1 MPVTEKMSAVALLT
15 RRARRRSGSEARLR
29 LALQR
34 STDAI
39 IAIDPGH
46 DLIVEANTKAC
57 RLLGYP
63 RGEIVTCE
71 LRAILPLDMAALRE
85 FMRSV
90 ITQGCG
96 WTDELSCTSKDG
108 EVIPTEISASA
119 LKVHEKT
126 HVVAIVRSILERK
139 AREEFLQRS
148 VRMLEELQF
157 RISELSA
164 AKLRLEEE
172 VSQRRLVEQKL
183 RNLLHSHR
191 LILDSVG
198 EGILRTDVNG
208 KATFVSSDAAALLG
222 RTPEHVADVDVR
234 SLFKQPDAEPNDRE
248 QGINPLE
255 DALKNG
261 NVRRDEETVTSR
273 RDGRQQR
280 FDLPHRRSDL
290 SSEFD
295 AFPAGS
301 KQTESTQ
308 TDSNQA
314 IADQA
319 TFRELEPVEHELQRR
334 ERDKRNIENALR
346 HTRVKIAG
354 AGGAAE
360 LLGVKP
366 STLRSRIKVYGIS
379 P

>member
-1 MPVTEKMSAVALLT
+1 MRVACNSST
-15 RRARRRSGSEARLR
+15 RYGCATRIHEVGNYTWVRLDR
-29 LALQR
+29 Q
-34 STDAI
+34 
-39 IAIDPGH
+39 
-46 DLIVEANTKAC
+46 VEM
-57 RLLGYP
+57 Y
-63 RGEIVTCE
+63 E
-71 LRAILPLDMAALRE
+71 
-85 FMRSV
+85 
-90 ITQGCG
+90 Q
-96 WTDELSCTSKDG
+96 G
-108 EVIPTEISASA
+108 EVIPAEISASA
-119 LKVHEKT
+119 FKVHDKT
-126 HVVAIVRSILERK
+126 HVVAIVRSIFERK
-139 AREEFLQRS
+139 AREEFPRRS

-183 RNLLHSHR
+183 RNLLHRHR

-222 RTPEHVADVDVR
+222 RTPEHMTGVDVR
-234 SLFKQPDAEPNDRE
+234 TLFKQPVTEPNDKE
-248 QGINPLE
+248 HGINPLE

-261 NVRRDEETVTSR
+261 NVRRDEEAVMSR
-273 RDGRQQR
+273 RDGRQLR
-280 FDLPHRRSDL
+280 SNHPYRRSDPL
-290 SSEFD
+290 SEID
-295 AFPAGS
+295 AFPAGC

-308 TDSNQA
+308 TDSIQA

-319 TFRELEPVEHELQRR
+319 MFRELEPVEHELQRR

-346 HTRVKIAG
+346 HTRGKIAG